1 MKLSSAG
8 SSSRISIFPLIE
20 LPLKSDYSSL
30 KPSIFNKNHL
40 NEELDNFFRLIKLKT
55 YFKEKNVYKQTTRTT
70 ETNKKWR
77 PDKNHY
83 TVETYIEATKNTLE
97 TEE

>member
-1 MKLSSAG
+1 M
-8 SSSRISIFPLIE
+8 
-20 LPLKSDYSSL
+20 
-30 KPSIFNKNHL
+30 
-40 NEELDNFFRLIKLKT
+40 
-55 YFKEKNVYKQTTRTT
+55 YKQTTRTA

>member
-1 MKLSSAG
+1 M
-8 SSSRISIFPLIE
+8 
-20 LPLKSDYSSL
+20 
-30 KPSIFNKNHL
+30 FNKNHL

-55 YFKEKNVYKQTTRTT
+55 YFKEKNVYK